1 MNPKQSRFNI
11 LSWPIWLKLLAGL
24 VLALLIL
31 VIPGVIFIRSGVF
44 DVGLQNARSFV
55 SETGSQQLSSIS
67 NTLTQARISLENFTS
82 SPSSSRQLTGM
93 LLRGV
98 RSQIDLNLP
107 QVTPADIEAL
117 FQQALLDNPA
127 TLFDNVRLLDR
138 DGQLIAQAARADQ
151 AAPVTVPDESQS
163 AAYLTALAA
172 QTEGQYQTLSVST
185 RGTEIIEL
193 VHALR
198 WRDGRVIGYVIATLS
213 NQRAIYNNI
222 QFRSGSDS
230 LPAYTFLTTEG
241 GLLFSLDANRSA
253 AFSSL
258 ESAAVIDALDGQ
270 SGIQVYEI
278 GTGEAVLGYHA
289 PVAGTPLALVT
300 QVPTEAAYQLAL
312 RFFNVRAF
320 VVAIGVLVLVGI
332 LVLGLNQLLVPPI
345 QRLRKAVQALQ
356 NGRYDEP
363 LDVERQDELGALA
376 SEFAVARDQVSSVI
390 QDLET
395 RVASR
400 TRDIG
405 ATQDI
410 SRYAATQRDL
420 QTLMDRVVGLITER
434 FPNIYH
440 AQIFL
445 LDSEREYAMLRAST
459 GAAGKQ
465 LLARGHRLGVGS
477 ISVIGQ
483 VTQTGQLVV
492 ARDTEVSQVHRRNE
506 FLPDTRAELAI
517 PLKIGDTVIGA
528 LDVQSVEPAT
538 FNEDQINV
546 LQTMADQIA
555 IAIQNARLY
564 EESLRRMVEVEESNR
579 QATMRAWQDYMRE
592 QHARTLTSTAGY
604 QTETPMSDLR
614 QQALETGKA
623 VVGTATERDTLPIA
637 VPVRLRGQTLGAVE
651 WEVPVTEYNDDKL
664 ELAQELAN
672 RLALSLD
679 NARLFQES
687 QRAAERE
694 RVVNSIAAKLT
705 AQTEIDAILQTA
717 VREVGQ
723 ALRAPQVSIRL
734 GTREPQPDELLPG
747 APSSVDEQVKVDG
760 AGRYTNG
767 SNGTHP

>member
-24 VLALLIL
+24 ILALLIL

-67 NTLTQARISLENFTS
+67 STLTQARINLDNFTS
-82 SPSSSRQLTGM
+82 SPSSNRQLIGM

-98 RSQIDLNLP
+98 RSQVDLNLP

-138 DGQLIAQAARADQ
+138 GGQLIAQAARADQ

-172 QTEGQYQTLSVST
+172 QAEGQFQTLSVST

-198 WRDGRVIGYVIATLS
+198 WRDGRVIGYVVATLS
-213 NQRAIYNNI
+213 NERAIYNNI

-230 LPAYTFLTTEG
+230 LPAYTYLTTEG
-241 GLLFSLDANRSA
+241 GLLFSLDANRTA
-253 AFSSL
+253 AAASL
-258 ESAAVIDALDGQ
+258 ESAAVIDALAGQ

-278 GTGEAVLGYHA
+278 GTGEAMLGYHA
-289 PVAGTPLALVT
+289 PLPGTPLALVT

-320 VVAIGVLVLVGI
+320 VVAIGVVTLVGI
-332 LVLGLNQLLVPPI
+332 LVLGLNQTLVPPI

-363 LDVERQDELGALA
+363 LPDVERHDELGALA
-376 SEFAVARDQVSSVI
+376 SEFAVARDQVSSLI

-445 LDSEREYAMLRAST
+445 LDNERQYAMLRAST

-506 FLPDTRAELAI
+506 FLLDTRAELAI

-528 LDVQSVEPAT
+528 LDVQSVEPDT

-564 EESLRRMVEVEESNR
+564 EESLRRVVEVEESSR
-579 QATMRAWQDYMRE
+579 QATLRVWKDYMRE
-592 QHARTLTSTAGY
+592 QHVRALTSAAGY
-604 QTETPMSDLR
+604 QTETPLSDLR
-614 QQALETGKA
+614 QQAITTGQA

-637 VPVRLRGQTLGAVE
+637 VPVRLRGQTLGAIE
-651 WEVPVTEYNDDKL
+651 WEVPVSQYSDEKL
-664 ELAQELAN
+664 ELAQELAD

-694 RVVNSIAAKLT
+694 RIVNSIAAKLT

-734 GTREPQPDELLPG
+734 GGSSPHQGE
-747 APSSVDEQVKVDG
+747 APTMPPSVDQQVKVDG

-767 SNGTHP
+767 SNGSHP